1 MFTVFTILANWSG
14 LDLDILREI
23 AERITSLTDYI
34 AFRRVCT
41 SWKSATTSMKF
52 IIRDNPNPNQMP
64 VLLPAKRCSYNR
76 EFYSLSNHRIDE
88 VYLPESIAKKCF
100 SSMGWLITVSQEWSM
115 SLLHPFSRLQIKLP
129 HIKTFFHWYHLMTP
143 GRKIHRQM
151 RLING
156 SFIKP

>member
-52 IIRDNPNPNQMP
+52 IVRDNPNPNQMP
-64 VLLPAKRCSYNR
+64 VLLPAERCSYNR

-100 SSMGWLITVSQEWSM
+100 SSRLEHESLASFFSFANKTSSYKNFLPLVSSYD
-115 SLLHPFSRLQIKLP
+115 S
-129 HIKTFFHWYHLMTP
+129 
-143 GRKIHRQM
+143 
-151 RLING
+151 
-156 SFIKP
+156 